1 MRVGICCSGIGPTS
15 DAAFVTVS
23 AQAAEEEGFSTIWVG
38 EHVVLFDRYP
48 ESRYP
53 YGGMFGSDVPVP
65 DPTTPIT
72 DPVVTLTWIAAV
84 TRHIEVGSGIIIL
97 PQRQP
102 LVLAKALSTLDA
114 LSGGR
119 LVFGAGVGWCKEEYD
134 AVGAPWVGRGE
145 RMDEYLQA
153 IRVLWRDKRSTFRG
167 NTTEFRDAYL
177 YPKPARDIPVMIGGE
192 SDFALKRAARYGDG
206 WFAFKLSV
214 EDAPQKVKRLHELA
228 REQGR
233 DPADLRVVVAIF
245 SHTKPDDLRRY
256 RDAGVTE
263 FNLVTAGALP
273 LDESGLRAG
282 IGSLRKRFVDI
293 AAAL

>member
-15 DAAFVTVS
+15 DEAFIRAS
-23 AQAAEEEGFSTIWVG
+23 AQAAEQEGFASIWIG

-53 YGGMFGSDVPVP
+53 YAGMFGSEVPIP
-65 DPTTPIT
+65 DPTIPIS
-72 DPVVTLTWIAAV
+72 DPLIALTWIAAV
-84 TRHIEVGSGIIIL
+84 TRRIEVGTGILIL

-119 LVFGAGVGWCKEEYD
+119 LVFGVGVGWCKEEYD
-134 AVGAPWVGRGE
+134 AVGASWSDRGE

-153 IRVLWRDKRSTFRG
+153 LRVLWREKCSNFRG
-167 NTTEFRDAYL
+167 RKIEFTDVYL
-177 YPKPARDIPVMIGGE
+177 YPKPVRDIPVIVGGE

-206 WFAFKLSV
+206 WYAFKLSV
-214 EDAPQKVKRLHELA
+214 EDAPKKVKRLQELA

-233 DPADLRVVVAIF
+233 DPKKLRVIVAVF
-245 SHTKPDDLRRY
+245 PETKADDLRRY

-263 FNLVTAGALP
+263 FNLITAGALAVDVP
-273 LDESGLRAG
+273 GLRAG
-282 IGSLRKRFVDI
+282 MAKLSERFVNVT
-293 AAAL
+293 ASW